1 MGHSITISDDN
12 LYNQI
17 SNYCKENSLKLNIF
31 CTNLL
36 KSSFKN
42 EQYGDIPFGKI
53 KENQEKNEIPLEILN
68 HVQKRVEN
76 IKNET
81 NVIVKP
87 IEQNIMVQKEEKKEE
102 HQKINDTQKNKDNDN
117 QDIKPKKRRL

>member
-1 MGHSITISDDN
+1 MAHSITISDDN

-17 SNYCKENSLKLNIF
+17 SNYCKENGLKLNIF

-36 KSSFKN
+36 KSAFKN
-42 EQYGDIPFGKI
+42 EQYGDIPFGRI
-53 KENQEKNEIPLEILN
+53 KENQEKNDIPLEILN
-68 HVQKRVEN
+68 HVQKRVEI

-87 IEQNIMVQKEEKKEE
+87 VEQNIMVQKEEKNDI
-102 HQKINDTQKNKDNDN
+102 HQNDINDLKGQE
-117 QDIKPKKRRL
+117 IKPKKRRL